1 MRLRRSVLVVLSCT
15 AVALTGCGGSS
26 LLDGSTASDLQASL
40 GKVQNAI
47 DEGRCGEARS
57 AANAGTK
64 RVEDLPSSVDADL
77 RDRLRTGFQELSDR
91 VGTDC
96 ESTTPTTTAPETTT
110 TAPTTPEPVEPT
122 TPTAPETPTTT
133 PEDPDTTPID
143 PPTTDPSTPA
153 DPGGDDG
160 GDDDSGGV
168 VPGVD
173 GPGASERS
181 RGQGPKAAKPLKE
194 RLKDLRERAKKYF
207 EGRGGG

>member
-1 MRLRRSVLVVLSCT
+1 MRLRRSVPVVLSCT

-40 GKVQNAI
+40 GKVQTAI
-47 DEGRCGEARS
+47 DDGRCDEARS
-57 AANAGTK
+57 AATAGAK
-64 RVEDLPSSVDADL
+64 RVDELPSSVDGDL
-77 RDRLRTGFQELSDR
+77 KDRLKTGFQELSDR

-96 ESTTPTTTAPETTT
+96 EESTTTTTAPETTT
-110 TAPTTPEPVEPT
+110 TAPTTTEPVEPT
-122 TPTAPETPTTT
+122 TPTQPETPTTT
-133 PEDPDTTPID
+133 PEDPGTTTPID
-143 PPTTDPSTPA
+143 PPATDPTTPA
-153 DPGGDDG
+153 DPGDG
-160 GDDDSGGV
+160 GDDGSGGV

-181 RGQGPKAAKPLKE
+181 RGQGPKADKPLKE